1 MQILFVIIVFALLY
15 FLRLPGLLSKDYR
28 RDLIVFTFLMLI
40 AFLISLLAVLG
51 VNFPYLTVEVMKVFG
66 LLFHI

>member
-15 FLRLPGLLSKDYR
+15 FLRLLGLLSKDYR

-40 AFLISLLAVLG
+40 AFLFSLLAVLG
-51 VNFPYLTVEVMKVFG
+51 VNLVDGSSKA
-66 LLFHI
+66 